1 MTGPITRRDAL
12 LRSAA
17 LASASV
23 MPAAPVPGIAAPS
36 RLAAGSAEIDRALQA
51 KVGAREIPGVVAMA
65 ANEQSVVYEGAFGFR
80 DMAAASRMSTDA
92 VFRIA
97 SMVKLLTSVAALQ
110 LVERG
115 KLKLDEPAGQIDP
128 ALGSAQVLAGFDA
141 KGVPQLRPA
150 QQPIT
155 LRHLLTHTSGFSYL
169 LWDPNVVRYLRV
181 ARHDPALP
189 RMPLMFEPGSRWA
202 YGGGL
207 DRVGRMV
214 EIAGGQSLDRYF
226 GDHITGPLGMND
238 TGFSLNEKQR
248 ARQARLHVR
257 EANGK
262 LVPQP
267 FEKPAAPK
275 VFSGGGGIY
284 STAPD
289 YLTLLQALLSGGSL
303 RGTSIL
309 RPQTVALMS
318 ANQIGDLEDNKPG
331 AIERCGFFSGRSV
344 KMGARSHD
352 QPRSRPR
359 RPQGGQPH
367 MGRPVQYLLLDRPGD
382 ADRGRDHDADPPL
395 RRPTRSQGLSTI
407 RTRNLSRDCAGL
419 RTFSIIVCGR
429 SPSPASG
436 RSRCHGDL
444 DQTQV
449 ARHRM
454 KIAVVME
461 QGPAVFYA
469 PGADQQID
477 GLANG
482 DAAPAQGTKM
492 AGRSDRDRVASHGHN
507 FEAPQE
513 GFDFPS
519 RPLAIKALQYLAEH
533 QVPDDDFVGAED
545 RAQSLDMGRIPAVEE
560 VYPDTAVDN
569 DHPGPRP
576 LRLRAR
582 SPRQR
587 YFPKA
592 ASASRCRCS
601 RIIKRSACSTVC
613 FLVACPEAFW
623 ASAISASSIS
633 ILVRIRRSVALCME
647 TLYYTH
653 SASNSR
659 RGFSGNPVARPLIG
673 RHAMRKPLPI
683 GVA

>member
-1 MTGPITRRDAL
+1 MVLIFKTRMTGPITRRDAL

-150 QQPIT
+150 QQPVT

-318 ANQIGDLEDNKPG
+318 ANQIGDLEAGILKTTNPALSSDVDFFPG
-331 AIERCGFFSGRSV
+331 VQLRWGLGHMINLDPVPDGRKAGSLTWAGLFNTYYWIDPAMRIAGV
-344 KMGARSHD
+344 IMM
-352 QPRSRPR
+352 QILPF
-359 RPQGGQPH
+359 
-367 MGRPVQYLLLDRPGD
+367 
-382 ADRGRDHDADPPL
+382 ADRHALKAYRQFERG
-395 RRPTRSQGLSTI
+395 I
-407 RTRNLSRDCAGL
+407 
-419 RTFSIIVCGR
+419 
-429 SPSPASG
+429 
-436 RSRCHGDL
+436 CH
-444 DQTQV
+444 
-449 ARHRM
+449 A
-454 KIAVVME
+454 I
-461 QGPAVFYA
+461 
-469 PGADQQID
+469 
-477 GLANG
+477 
-482 DAAPAQGTKM
+482 APA
-492 AGRSDRDRVASHGHN
+492 
-507 FEAPQE
+507 
-513 GFDFPS
+513 
-519 RPLAIKALQYLAEH
+519 
-533 QVPDDDFVGAED
+533 
-545 RAQSLDMGRIPAVEE
+545 
-560 VYPDTAVDN
+560 
-569 DHPGPRP
+569 
-576 LRLRAR
+576 
-582 SPRQR
+582 
-587 YFPKA
+587 
-592 ASASRCRCS
+592 
-601 RIIKRSACSTVC
+601 
-613 FLVACPEAFW
+613 
-623 ASAISASSIS
+623 
-633 ILVRIRRSVALCME
+633 
-647 TLYYTH
+647 
-653 SASNSR
+653 
-659 RGFSGNPVARPLIG
+659 
-673 RHAMRKPLPI
+673 
-683 GVA
+683 